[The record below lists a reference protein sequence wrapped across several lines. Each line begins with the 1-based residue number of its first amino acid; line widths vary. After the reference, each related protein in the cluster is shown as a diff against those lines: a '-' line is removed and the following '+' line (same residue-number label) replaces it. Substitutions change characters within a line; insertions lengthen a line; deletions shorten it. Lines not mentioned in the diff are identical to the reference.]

1 MRRLCPRLSAWDVAG
16 TVSSADVWSWA
27 FNLDAAW
34 CTWCWLMLLSWMFPL
49 GTEGWA
55 PSWCRGRQHSIRCPK
70 NLIVWHF
77 FFWVILMISDSL
89 GVWPFSEFSIWHRKR
104 CETHLALR
112 GPLGC
117 WHLDG
122 PFSSCWLPWPT
133 AGRARKIVS
142 GKVEVAKESS
152 KAKSLG
158 YLKIIYIYIMYHIYI
173 DRYRYYILYMHTHI
187 YANKLH
193 QPTQVQG
200 FGKSGFILHLRFHG
214 SIPHSHD
221 PMAQVFN
228 WPMVSPPFAKLSAR
242 IFALLP
248 LQVGALIDII
258 DPLNWCDDPH
268 FWGP

>member
-34 CTWCWLMLLSWMFPL
+34 STWCWLMLISWMFPL

-89 GVWPFSEFSIWHRKR
+89 GVWPFSRILHLTP
-104 CETHLALR
+104 ETRVWNAPWRNAPGSALHLAR

-122 PFSSCWLPWPT
+122 PFSACWLPWPT

-158 YLKIIYIYIMYHIYI
+158 YL
-173 DRYRYYILYMHTHI
+173 
-187 YANKLH
+187 
-193 QPTQVQG
+193 
-200 FGKSGFILHLRFHG
+200 
-214 SIPHSHD
+214 
-221 PMAQVFN
+221 
-228 WPMVSPPFAKLSAR
+228 
-242 IFALLP
+242 
-248 LQVGALIDII
+248 
-258 DPLNWCDDPH
+258 
-268 FWGP
+268 